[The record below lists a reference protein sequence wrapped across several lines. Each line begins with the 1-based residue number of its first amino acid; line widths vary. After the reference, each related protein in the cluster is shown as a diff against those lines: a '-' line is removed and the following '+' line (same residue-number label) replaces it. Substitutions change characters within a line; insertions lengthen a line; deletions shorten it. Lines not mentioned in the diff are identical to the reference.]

1 MYIKLNEIRYLK
13 ILILLILLFN
23 FNYNNSSAIESKIIV
38 KINDNIIT
46 NIDIKN
52 EANYLRALNPNL
64 KTLKENKIFEIA
76 KSSLIREKI
85 KELETSRLNQNIIS
99 KDYLESIIEK
109 IYKNIGLKSKNEF
122 INHIANFK
130 ISISSVEKKLT
141 NEALWN
147 QLIYQKFYPKIK
159 VDENKI
165 KNEIKSYKQYS
176 NSYLLYEILFS
187 AKENEK
193 SINLYNRIEKSINE
207 NGFENTAS
215 IFSISDS
222 SKTGGRLGWIDE
234 SSVNKKILKEISVLK
249 IGEYTKPILL
259 PGGFLILKVDD
270 KKSVEKKIDIENELI
285 QRIKATQNEQLNQY
299 SIIFFNK
306 IKKEIIIDEK

>member
-122 INHIANFK
+122 IDHIANFK

>member
-38 KINDNIIT
+38 KINDKIIT

-52 EANYLRALNPNL
+52 EANYLRALNPKL

-99 KDYLESIIEK
+99 KNYLDSIIEK

-122 INHIANFK
+122 IDHIANFK
-130 ISISSVEKKLT
+130 INISSVEKKLT

-187 AKENEK
+187 TKENEK
-193 SINLYNRIEKSINE
+193 SIDLYNRIEKSISE

-215 IFSISDS
+215 IFSVSES

>member
-38 KINDNIIT
+38 KINDKIIT

-52 EANYLRALNPNL
+52 EANYLIALNPKL

-99 KDYLESIIEK
+99 KNYLDSIIEK

-122 INHIANFK
+122 IDHIANFK
-130 ISISSVEKKLT
+130 INISSVEKKLT

-187 AKENEK
+187 TKENEE
-193 SINLYNRIEKSINE
+193 SIDLYNRIEKSISE

-215 IFSISDS
+215 IFSISQS

-249 IGEYTKPILL
+249 IGEHTKPILL
-259 PGGFLILKVDD
+259 PGGFLIIKVDD

-306 IKKEIIIDEK
+306 IKKEVIIDEK

>member
-23 FNYNNSSAIESKIIV
+23 SNYNNSSAIESKIIV
-38 KINDNIIT
+38 KINDKIIT

-52 EANYLRALNPNL
+52 EANYLRALNPKL

-85 KELETSRLNQNIIS
+85 KGLETSRLSENIIS
-99 KDYLESIIEK
+99 NDYLESIIEK

-187 AKENEK
+187 TKENEK
-193 SINLYNRIEKSINE
+193 SIDLYNRIEKSISE

-215 IFSISDS
+215 IFSISQS

-249 IGEYTKPILL
+249 IGEHKTNFITW
-259 PGGFLILKVDD
+259 GISDI
-270 KKSVEKKIDIENELI
+270 KS
-285 QRIKATQNEQLNQY
+285 
-299 SIIFFNK
+299 
-306 IKKEIIIDEK
+306 

>member
-38 KINDNIIT
+38 KINDKIIT

-52 EANYLRALNPNL
+52 EANYLIALNPKL

-99 KDYLESIIEK
+99 KNYLDSIIEK

-122 INHIANFK
+122 IDHIANFK
-130 ISISSVEKKLT
+130 INISSVEKKLT

-187 AKENEK
+187 TKENEK
-193 SINLYNRIEKSINE
+193 SIDLYNRIEKSISE

-215 IFSISDS
+215 IFSISQS

-249 IGEYTKPILL
+249 IGEHTKPILL
-259 PGGFLILKVDD
+259 PGGFLIIKVDD

-306 IKKEIIIDEK
+306 IKKEVIIDEK

>member
-38 KINDNIIT
+38 KINDKIIT

-52 EANYLRALNPNL
+52 EANYLIALNPKL

-99 KDYLESIIEK
+99 KNYLDSIIEK

-122 INHIANFK
+122 IDHIANFK

-187 AKENEK
+187 TKENEK
-193 SINLYNRIEKSINE
+193 SIDSYNRIEKSISE

-215 IFSISDS
+215 IFSISQS

>member
-38 KINDNIIT
+38 KINDKIIT

-52 EANYLRALNPNL
+52 EANYLIALNPKL

-122 INHIANFK
+122 IDHIANFK
-130 ISISSVEKKLT
+130 INISSVEKKLT

-187 AKENEK
+187 TKENEK
-193 SINLYNRIEKSINE
+193 SIDLYNRIEKSISE

-215 IFSISDS
+215 IFSISQS

-249 IGEYTKPILL
+249 IGEHTKPILL
-259 PGGFLILKVDD
+259 PGGFLIIKVDD

>member
-38 KINDNIIT
+38 KINDKIIT

-52 EANYLRALNPNL
+52 EANYLIALNPKL

-99 KDYLESIIEK
+99 KNYLDSIIEK

-122 INHIANFK
+122 IDHIANFK
-130 ISISSVEKKLT
+130 INISSVEKKLT

-187 AKENEK
+187 TKENEK
-193 SINLYNRIEKSINE
+193 SIDLYNRIEKSISE

-215 IFSISDS
+215 IFSISQS
-222 SKTGGRLGWIDE
+222 SKTGWRLGWIDE

-249 IGEYTKPILL
+249 IGEHTKPILL
-259 PGGFLILKVDD
+259 PGGFLIIKVDD

-306 IKKEIIIDEK
+306 IKKEVIIDEK

>member
-52 EANYLRALNPNL
+52 EANYLIALNPKL

-99 KDYLESIIEK
+99 KNYLDSIIEK

-122 INHIANFK
+122 IDHIANFK

-187 AKENEK
+187 TKENEK
-193 SINLYNRIEKSINE
+193 SIDLYNRIEKSISE

-215 IFSISDS
+215 IFSISQS

-249 IGEYTKPILL
+249 IGEHTKPILL
-259 PGGFLILKVDD
+259 PGGFLIIKVDD

>member
-1 MYIKLNEIRYLK
+1 MYIKLNEIRYIK
-13 ILILLILLFN
+13 ILILLILIFN
-23 FNYNNSSAIESKIIV
+23 FNYNNSSAIESKIVV

-52 EANYLRALNPNL
+52 EANYLRALNPKL

-85 KELETSRLNQNIIS
+85 KGLETSRLSENIIS
-99 KDYLESIIEK
+99 NDYLESIIEK

-122 INHIANFK
+122 INHIANFN

-187 AKENEK
+187 TKENEK
-193 SINLYNRIEKSINE
+193 SIDLYNRIKKSISE

-215 IFSISDS
+215 IFSISES

-234 SSVNKKILKEISVLK
+234 SSINKKILKEISVLK
-249 IGEYTKPILL
+249 IGDYTKPILL

-270 KKSVEKKIDIENELI
+270 KKSVEKKINIENELI
-285 QRIKATQNEQLNQY
+285 QRIKAAQNEQLNQY

>member
-1 MYIKLNEIRYLK
+1 M
-13 ILILLILLFN
+13 
-23 FNYNNSSAIESKIIV
+23 
-38 KINDNIIT
+38 D
-46 NIDIKN
+46 
-52 EANYLRALNPNL
+52 
-64 KTLKENKIFEIA
+64 
-76 KSSLIREKI
+76 
-85 KELETSRLNQNIIS
+85 
-99 KDYLESIIEK
+99 SIIEK

-122 INHIANFK
+122 IDHIANFK

-187 AKENEK
+187 TKENEK
-193 SINLYNRIEKSINE
+193 SIDLYNRIEKSISE

-215 IFSISDS
+215 IFSISQS

-249 IGEYTKPILL
+249 IGEHTKPILL
-259 PGGFLILKVDD
+259 PGGFLIIKVDD

-306 IKKEIIIDEK
+306 IKKEVIIDEK

>member
-38 KINDNIIT
+38 KINDKIIT

-52 EANYLRALNPNL
+52 EANYLIALNPKL

-99 KDYLESIIEK
+99 KNYLDSIIEK

-122 INHIANFK
+122 IDHIANFK
-130 ISISSVEKKLT
+130 INISSVEKKLT

-187 AKENEK
+187 TKENEK
-193 SINLYNRIEKSINE
+193 SIDLYNRIKKSISE

-215 IFSISDS
+215 IFSISQS

-249 IGEYTKPILL
+249 IGEHTKPILL
-259 PGGFLILKVDD
+259 PGGFLIIKVDD

-306 IKKEIIIDEK
+306 IKKEVIIDEK

>member
-38 KINDNIIT
+38 KINDKIIT

-52 EANYLRALNPNL
+52 EANYLIALNPKL

-122 INHIANFK
+122 IDHIANFK
-130 ISISSVEKKLT
+130 INISSVEKKLT

-187 AKENEK
+187 TKENEK
-193 SINLYNRIEKSINE
+193 SIDLYNRIEKSISE

-215 IFSISDS
+215 IFSVSES

-249 IGEYTKPILL
+249 IGEHTKPILL
-259 PGGFLILKVDD
+259 PGGFLIIKVDD

>member
-1 MYIKLNEIRYLK
+1 MR
-13 ILILLILLFN
+13 
-23 FNYNNSSAIESKIIV
+23 
-38 KINDNIIT
+38 
-46 NIDIKN
+46 
-52 EANYLRALNPNL
+52 
-64 KTLKENKIFEIA
+64 
-76 KSSLIREKI
+76 
-85 KELETSRLNQNIIS
+85 
-99 KDYLESIIEK
+99 
-109 IYKNIGLKSKNEF
+109 
-122 INHIANFK
+122 
-130 ISISSVEKKLT
+130 
-141 NEALWN
+141 
-147 QLIYQKFYPKIK
+147 
-159 VDENKI
+159 
-165 KNEIKSYKQYS
+165 
-176 NSYLLYEILFS
+176 SYLVQ
-187 AKENEK
+187 KENEK
-193 SINLYNRIEKSINE
+193 SINLYNRIKKSINE

>member
-1 MYIKLNEIRYLK
+1 MYIKLNEIRYFK

-23 FNYNNSSAIESKIIV
+23 FNYNNSLAIESKIIV
-38 KINDNIIT
+38 KINDKIIT

-52 EANYLRALNPNL
+52 EANYLRALNPKL

-122 INHIANFK
+122 IDHIANFK

-147 QLIYQKFYPKIK
+147 QLIYQKFYPKVK

-187 AKENEK
+187 TKENEK
-193 SINLYNRIEKSINE
+193 SIDLYNRIEKSISE

-215 IFSISDS
+215 IFSVSES

-234 SSVNKKILKEISVLK
+234 SSVNKKIFKEISVLK

>member
-23 FNYNNSSAIESKIIV
+23 SNYNNSSAIESKIIV
-38 KINDNIIT
+38 KINDKIIT

-52 EANYLRALNPNL
+52 EANYLIALNPKL

-99 KDYLESIIEK
+99 KNYLDSIIEK

-122 INHIANFK
+122 IDHIANFK

-187 AKENEK
+187 TKENEK
-193 SINLYNRIEKSINE
+193 SIDLYNRIEKSISE

-299 SIIFFNK
+299 SNIYFNK
-306 IKKEIIIDEK
+306 IKKDIKISEK

>member
-52 EANYLRALNPNL
+52 EANYLRALNPKL

-85 KELETSRLNQNIIS
+85 KGLETSRLSENIIS
-99 KDYLESIIEK
+99 NDYLESIIEK
-109 IYKNIGLKSKNEF
+109 IYKNIGLKNKNEF
-122 INHIANFK
+122 IDHIANFNIG
-130 ISISSVEKKLT
+130 ISIVEKKLK

-147 QLIYQKFYPKIK
+147 QLIYQKFYSKIK
-159 VDENKI
+159 VDEDKI

-187 AKENEK
+187 TKENEK
-193 SINLYNRIEKSINE
+193 SIDLYNRIKKSISE

-215 IFSISDS
+215 IFSISES

-234 SSVNKKILKEISVLK
+234 SSINKKILKEISVLK
-249 IGEYTKPILL
+249 IGDYTKPILL

-270 KKSVEKKIDIENELI
+270 KKSVEKKINIENELI
-285 QRIKATQNEQLNQY
+285 QRIKAAQNEQLNQY

>member
-38 KINDNIIT
+38 KINDKIIT

-99 KDYLESIIEK
+99 KEYLETVIEK

-122 INHIANFK
+122 INHIANFN

-187 AKENEK
+187 TKENEK
-193 SINLYNRIEKSINE
+193 SIDLYNRIEKSISE
-207 NGFENTAS
+207 NGF
-215 IFSISDS
+215 
-222 SKTGGRLGWIDE
+222 
-234 SSVNKKILKEISVLK
+234 
-249 IGEYTKPILL
+249 
-259 PGGFLILKVDD
+259 
-270 KKSVEKKIDIENELI
+270 
-285 QRIKATQNEQLNQY
+285 
-299 SIIFFNK
+299 
-306 IKKEIIIDEK
+306 

>member
-38 KINDNIIT
+38 KINDKIIT

-52 EANYLRALNPNL
+52 EANYLRALNPKL

-122 INHIANFK
+122 IDHIANFK

-187 AKENEK
+187 TKENEK
-193 SINLYNRIEKSINE
+193 SIDLYNRIEKSISE

-215 IFSISDS
+215 IFSISES

-306 IKKEIIIDEK
+306 IKKEVIIDEK

>member
-1 MYIKLNEIRYLK
+1 MYIKLNEIRYFK

-23 FNYNNSSAIESKIIV
+23 FNYNNSLAIESKIIV
-38 KINDNIIT
+38 KINDKIIT

-52 EANYLRALNPNL
+52 EANYLRALNPKL

-99 KDYLESIIEK
+99 KNYLDSIIEK

-122 INHIANFK
+122 IDHIANFK

-187 AKENEK
+187 TKENEK
-193 SINLYNRIEKSINE
+193 SIDLYNRIEKSISE

-215 IFSISDS
+215 IFSVSES

>member
-1 MYIKLNEIRYLK
+1 
-13 ILILLILLFN
+13 LLFN

-38 KINDNIIT
+38 KINDKIIT

-52 EANYLRALNPNL
+52 EANYLIALNPKL

-99 KDYLESIIEK
+99 KNYLDSIIEK

-122 INHIANFK
+122 IDHIANFK

-187 AKENEK
+187 TKENEK
-193 SINLYNRIEKSINE
+193 SIDLYNRIEKSISE

-215 IFSISDS
+215 IFSISQS

-249 IGEYTKPILL
+249 IGEHTKPILL
-259 PGGFLILKVDD
+259 PGGFLIIKVDD

-306 IKKEIIIDEK
+306 IKKEVIIDEK

>member
-52 EANYLRALNPNL
+52 EANYLRALNPKL

-99 KDYLESIIEK
+99 KNYLDSIIEK

-122 INHIANFK
+122 IDHIANFK

>member
-1 MYIKLNEIRYLK
+1 MYIKLNKIKYIK

-38 KINDNIIT
+38 KINDKIIT

-52 EANYLRALNPNL
+52 EANYLIALNPKL

-99 KDYLESIIEK
+99 KNYLDSIIEK

-122 INHIANFK
+122 IDHIANFK

-187 AKENEK
+187 TKENEK
-193 SINLYNRIEKSINE
+193 SIDLYNRIEKSISE

-215 IFSISDS
+215 IFSISQS

-249 IGEYTKPILL
+249 IGEHTKPILL
-259 PGGFLILKVDD
+259 PGGFLIIKVDD

-306 IKKEIIIDEK
+306 IKKEVIIDEK

>member
-1 MYIKLNEIRYLK
+1 MYIKLNEIRYFK

-23 FNYNNSSAIESKIIV
+23 FNYNNSLAIESKIIV
-38 KINDNIIT
+38 KINDKIIT

-52 EANYLRALNPNL
+52 EANYLRALNPKL

-99 KDYLESIIEK
+99 KNYLDSIIEK

-122 INHIANFK
+122 IDHIANFK
-130 ISISSVEKKLT
+130 INISSVEKKLT

-187 AKENEK
+187 TKENEK
-193 SINLYNRIEKSINE
+193 SIDLYNRIEKSISE

-215 IFSISDS
+215 IFSISQS

-306 IKKEIIIDEK
+306 IKKEVIIDEK

>member
-122 INHIANFK
+122 IDHIANFK

-187 AKENEK
+187 TKENEK
-193 SINLYNRIEKSINE
+193 SIDLYNRIKKSISE

-215 IFSISDS
+215 IFSISES

-234 SSVNKKILKEISVLK
+234 SSINKKILKEISVLK

>member
-1 MYIKLNEIRYLK
+1 MYIKLNEIRYFK

-38 KINDNIIT
+38 KINDKIIT

-52 EANYLRALNPNL
+52 EANYLIALNPKL

-99 KDYLESIIEK
+99 KNYLDSIIEK

-122 INHIANFK
+122 IDHIANFK

-187 AKENEK
+187 TKENEK
-193 SINLYNRIEKSINE
+193 SIDLYNRIEKSISE

-215 IFSISDS
+215 IFSISQS

-249 IGEYTKPILL
+249 IGEHTKPILL
-259 PGGFLILKVDD
+259 PGGFLIIKVDD

-306 IKKEIIIDEK
+306 IKKEVIIDEK

>member
-52 EANYLRALNPNL
+52 EANYLKALNPKL

-99 KDYLESIIEK
+99 KDYLESVIEK

-122 INHIANFK
+122 IDHIANFK

-207 NGFENTAS
+207 NGFENTALIYS
-215 IFSISDS
+215 ESQS
-222 SKTGGRLGWIDE
+222 SANGGDLGWINV
-234 SSVNKKILKEISVLK
+234 SAISPQIVTKLYSIKKGEITEA
-249 IGEYTKPILL
+249 ITI
-259 PGGFLILKVDD
+259 PGGFLILKVKDIKEED
-270 KKSVEKKIDIENELI
+270 AKIDVNKELEKI
-285 QRIKATQNEQLNQY
+285 IRIKTNEQLNQFSNLY
-299 SIIFFNK
+299 INK
-306 IKKEIIIDEK
+306 IRKNITVNEL

>member
-1 MYIKLNEIRYLK
+1 M
-13 ILILLILLFN
+13 
-23 FNYNNSSAIESKIIV
+23 
-38 KINDNIIT
+38 
-46 NIDIKN
+46 
-52 EANYLRALNPNL
+52 
-64 KTLKENKIFEIA
+64 
-76 KSSLIREKI
+76 
-85 KELETSRLNQNIIS
+85 
-99 KDYLESIIEK
+99 
-109 IYKNIGLKSKNEF
+109 
-122 INHIANFK
+122 
-130 ISISSVEKKLT
+130 
-141 NEALWN
+141 WN

-187 AKENEK
+187 TKENEK
-193 SINLYNRIEKSINE
+193 SIDLYNRIEKSISE

-215 IFSISDS
+215 IFSISQS

-249 IGEYTKPILL
+249 IGEHTKPILL
-259 PGGFLILKVDD
+259 PGGFLIIKVDD

-306 IKKEIIIDEK
+306 IKKEVIIDEK

>member
-99 KDYLESIIEK
+99 KDYLESVIEK

-122 INHIANFK
+122 INHIANFN

-187 AKENEK
+187 TKENEK
-193 SINLYNRIEKSINE
+193 SIDLYNRIKKSISE

-215 IFSISDS
+215 IFSISES

-249 IGEYTKPILL
+249 IGEYTKPILI

>member
-1 MYIKLNEIRYLK
+1 MYIKLNEIRYFK

-23 FNYNNSSAIESKIIV
+23 FNYNNSLAIESKIIV
-38 KINDNIIT
+38 KINDKIIT

-52 EANYLRALNPNL
+52 EANYLRALNPKL

-122 INHIANFK
+122 IDHIANFK

-187 AKENEK
+187 TKENEK
-193 SINLYNRIEKSINE
+193 SIDLYNRIEKSISE

-215 IFSISDS
+215 IFSVSES

-234 SSVNKKILKEISVLK
+234 SSVNKKIFKEISVLK

>member
-38 KINDNIIT
+38 KINDKIIT

-52 EANYLRALNPNL
+52 EANYLRALNPKL

-99 KDYLESIIEK
+99 KDYLESVIEK

-122 INHIANFK
+122 IDHIANFK

-187 AKENEK
+187 TKENEK
-193 SINLYNRIEKSINE
+193 SIDLYNRIEKSISE

-222 SKTGGRLGWIDE
+222 SKTGGRLGWINE

>member
-38 KINDNIIT
+38 KINDKIIT

-52 EANYLRALNPNL
+52 EANYLIALNPKL

-99 KDYLESIIEK
+99 KNYLDSIIEK

-122 INHIANFK
+122 IDHIANFK

-187 AKENEK
+187 TKENEK
-193 SINLYNRIEKSINE
+193 SIDLYNRIEKSISE

-215 IFSISDS
+215 IFSISQS

-259 PGGFLILKVDD
+259 PGGFLIIKVDD

-306 IKKEIIIDEK
+306 IKKEVIIDEK

>member
-38 KINDNIIT
+38 KINDKIIT

-52 EANYLRALNPNL
+52 EANYLIALNPKL

-99 KDYLESIIEK
+99 KNYLDSIIEK

-122 INHIANFK
+122 IDHIANFK
-130 ISISSVEKKLT
+130 INISSVEKKLT

-187 AKENEK
+187 TKENEE
-193 SINLYNRIEKSINE
+193 SIDLYNRIEKSISE

-215 IFSISDS
+215 IFSISQS

-249 IGEYTKPILL
+249 IGEHTKPILL
-259 PGGFLILKVDD
+259 PGGFLIIKVDD

-306 IKKEIIIDEK
+306 TKKKL

>member
-1 MYIKLNEIRYLK
+1 MYIKLNEIRYFK

-23 FNYNNSSAIESKIIV
+23 FNYNNSLAIESKIIV
-38 KINDNIIT
+38 KINDKIIT

-52 EANYLRALNPNL
+52 EANYLRALNPKL

-122 INHIANFK
+122 IDHIANFK

-187 AKENEK
+187 TKENEK
-193 SINLYNRIEKSINE
+193 SIDLYNRIEKSISE

-215 IFSISDS
+215 IFSVSES

>member
-38 KINDNIIT
+38 KINDKIIT

-99 KDYLESIIEK
+99 KEYLETVIEK

-122 INHIANFK
+122 INHIANFN

-187 AKENEK
+187 TKENEK
-193 SINLYNRIEKSINE
+193 SIDLYNRIEKSISE

-215 IFSISDS
+215 IFSISES
-222 SKTGGRLGWIDE
+222 SKTGGRLGWINE

-249 IGEYTKPILL
+249 IGEYTKPILI

>member
-38 KINDNIIT
+38 KINDKIIT

-52 EANYLRALNPNL
+52 EANYLIALNPKL

-122 INHIANFK
+122 IDHIANFK

-187 AKENEK
+187 TKENEK
-193 SINLYNRIEKSINE
+193 SIDLYNRIEKSISE

-222 SKTGGRLGWIDE
+222 SKSGGRLGWIDE
-234 SSVNKKILKEISVLK
+234 SSINKKILKEISVLK

-306 IKKEIIIDEK
+306 IKKEVIIDEK